1 MDTRDIN
8 ASFKESRIPYSQ
20 LLNLNEVADLS
31 NPKPHTMP
39 TNEIFIKYMKKM
51 DIRKSDSVIL
61 YDRVNVFSSPRAFL
75 TFKWFGHNNV
85 RVLNGG
91 YLRYQQ
97 LNGELEKDDVFYIEK
112 LNEYRK
118 NNIPEKDDDF
128 NYVLEKNRICDICE
142 ILENKENAI
151 IIDARSE
158 ERYEGKVQEP
168 RKALRVGHIKGALNL
183 FFKHLIAENG
193 MYKSND
199 EIESLFKK
207 IGVEGDKPII
217 IYCGSGLTACIDL
230 FALALIGKEKNLR
243 LYDGSWFDYGNIP
256 EEELK
261 KLEEKFHK

>member
-51 DIRKSDSVIL
+51 DIRKSDNVIL

-97 LNGELEKDDVFYIEK
+97 LNGELEKDDVFNIEK

-158 ERYEGKVQEP
+158 ERYEGKVQES
-168 RKALRVGHIKGALNL
+168 RKALRVGHIKGVLNL
-183 FFKHLIAENG
+183 FFKHLIDDNG
-193 MYKSND
+193 KYKNND
-199 EIESLFKK
+199 ELKAFFDK
-207 IGVEGDKPII
+207 IGVKDDRPVIF
-217 IYCGSGLTACIDL
+217 YCGTGLTACIDL
-230 FALALIGKEKNLR
+230 FGLVLTGREKNLK

-256 EEELK
+256 EDELK
-261 KLEEKFHK
+261 KLEEKYK

>member
-1 MDTRDIN
+1 
-8 ASFKESRIPYSQ
+8 
-20 LLNLNEVADLS
+20 
-31 NPKPHTMP
+31 MP
-39 TNEIFIKYMKKM
+39 TNEIFINNMKKL
-51 DIRKSDSVIL
+51 DIRKSDTIIL
-61 YDRVNVFSSPRAFL
+61 YDKVNVFSAPRAFL

-91 YLRYQQ
+91 FPRYEK
-97 LNGELEKDDVFYIEK
+97 LGGEIEKNDTFNIEK
-112 LNEYRK
+112 LNDYRK
-118 NNIPEKDDDF
+118 NNLPIKEDDF
-128 NYVLEKNRICDICE
+128 NYNLEEYRIYDISK
-142 ILENKENAI
+142 IYENKENALL
-151 IIDARSE
+151 IDARSE

-168 RKALRVGHIKGALNL
+168 RKSLRIGHIKGALNL
-183 FFKHLIAENG
+183 FFKHLIDENG

>member
-20 LLNLNEVADLS
+20 LLNLNEVVDLS

-97 LNGELEKDDVFYIEK
+97 LNGELEKDDVFNIEK

-183 FFKHLIAENG
+183 FFKHLIDDNG
-193 MYKSND
+193 KYKNND
-199 EIESLFKK
+199 ELKAFFDK
-207 IGVEGDKPII
+207 IGVKDDRPVIF
-217 IYCGSGLTACIDL
+217 YCGTGLTACIDL
-230 FALALIGKEKNLR
+230 FGLVLTGREKNLK

-256 EEELK
+256 EDELK
-261 KLEEKFHK
+261 KLEEKFK

>member
-1 MDTRDIN
+1 MDPRDIN
-8 ASFKESRIPYSQ
+8 AAFKESRIPYSQ

-31 NPKPHTMP
+31 KPKPHTWP

-97 LNGELEKDDVFYIEK
+97 LNGDLEKEDVFNIEK

-118 NNIPEKDDDF
+118 NNIPEKEDDF
-128 NYVLEKNRICDICE
+128 NYVLEENRLCDIHE
-142 ILENKENAI
+142 VLENKENAI

-168 RKALRVGHIKGALNL
+168 RKALRLGHIKGAFNL
-183 FFKHLIAENG
+183 FFKHLIDENG
-193 MYKSND
+193 KYKSND
-199 EIESLFKK
+199 EIKSFLDN
-207 IGVEGDKPII
+207 IGIKDDRTVIC
-217 IYCGSGLTACIDL
+217 YCGTGLTACIDI
-230 FALALIGKEKNLR
+230 FGIILAGREKNLK
-243 LYDGSWFDYGNIP
+243 LYDGSWFEYGNIP
-256 EEELK
+256 DDELK
-261 KLEEKFHK
+261 KLEEKYK